1 MGREFDGAQFNSET
15 GFVVSFLRHN
25 VFDCQL
31 ADLAFRLILVAVF
44 KFSAVKDFLLAL
56 DGRGSQQLQVLPNAR
71 FHCKPGRNFRAFG
84 LRPIRSNCGTLQ
96 SRAWLIAA
104 PGIPAV
110 VKPAI
115 SVSRSD

>member
-1 MGREFDGAQFNSET
+1 MGREFDGAQFNPET

-31 ADLAFRLILVAVF
+31 AYLAFKLILVAVF
-44 KFSAVKDFLLAL
+44 KFTAVKDFLFAL
-56 DGRGSQQLQVLPNAR
+56 VGRGPQQLQVFLSAS
-71 FHCKPGRNFRAFG
+71 FHLKPGRNFREFG
-84 LRPIRSNCGTLQ
+84 LRPIKLNCGTLQ
-96 SRAWLIAA
+96 SHALLIAA
-104 PGIPAV
+104 PGIPAA